1 MIGPAIAAALLFAFA
16 VDDDP
21 AVRRAREL
29 YEAGKWA
36 ETVAVW
42 CGLPVAPASLDY
54 YAGMALARMERFDE
68 ARAALEAGW
77 RKNPRD
83 QRFPI
88 ELGGLAYKRRDYSSA
103 VRDLHRALRLD
114 PEDRY
119 ANDFLATIYFLRENL
134 DAALAHWNRAG
145 KPRIERIREEPEP
158 TVLPALLDQAFAIA
172 PATVLTLR
180 DLRAT
185 EASLDLLGIFS
196 RYQFALAPRDENETF
211 DLVFR
216 AAERNGWGDTKWQ
229 GLISTLRGA
238 PYATLYPEWY
248 NLGRSAVNITSLV
261 RFDPEKLRLSAAVSG
276 PAAGNPHLR
285 WRFFLDGRKENWNLT
300 RSFHGTGAAPDDLHF
315 EKIEGGAEMRG
326 VIGANWGWSSA
337 VSVADRKFARAPGAA
352 DYFTNGV
359 SVKYRGQIN
368 RTLLYLPEK
377 RLVVTSSAFGEFGKL
392 FATGFGPYSRV
403 GAALETRWFPEPRG
417 DRYQLST
424 SVRAGTASGAVPFD
438 ELFMLGL
445 ERDNDLPLRAHI
457 GTQDGRKGSAS
468 LGRTYF
474 LWNLELDRKIYDAG
488 FFKIKLGPFLD
499 SGRITD
505 SAGVFGSQRWLWDT
519 GVQLKVSVFST
530 VTVAFSYGKDLRSG
544 RNAFYATALGP

>member
-1 MIGPAIAAALLFAFA
+1 MTSPAVAAALLLAYA
-16 VDDDP
+16 VGDDP

-42 CGLPVAPASLDY
+42 RGFPAPPPALDY
-54 YAGMALARMERFDE
+54 YAGMALARMERVDE
-68 ARAALEAGW
+68 ARIALGAGW
-77 RKNPRD
+77 RKDPRD
-83 QRFPI
+83 KRFPV
-88 ELGGLAYKRRDYSSA
+88 ELGGLAYKRHDYSSA
-103 VRDLHRALRLD
+103 ARYLHRALRLD

-119 ANDFLATIYFLRENL
+119 ANDFLATIYFLRQNL

-145 KPRIERIREEPEP
+145 KPRIDQIRQEPEP
-158 TVLPALLDQAFAIA
+158 RLRPALLDQAFAMA
-172 PATVLTLR
+172 PASVLKLD

-196 RYQFALAPRDENETF
+196 RYRFALAPRDESETF

-216 AAERNGWGDTKWQ
+216 SSERNGWGDTKWQ
-229 GLISTLRGA
+229 GLLSTLRGA

-248 NLGRSAVNITSLV
+248 NFGRSAVNFTSLV
-261 RFDPEKLRLSAAVSG
+261 RFDPEKLRMSASVSG
-276 PAAGNPHLR
+276 LAAGNPHLR

-300 RSFHGTGAAPDDLHF
+300 RSFHGTGVSPDDLHLQ
-315 EKIEGGAEMRG
+315 KVEGGAEMRG
-326 VIGANWGWSSA
+326 VIGAGWGWSSA
-337 VSVADRKFARAPGAA
+337 ASVADRKFARTPGAA
-352 DYFTNGV
+352 GYFTNGV

-368 RTLLYLPEK
+368 HALLYFPER
-377 RLVVTSSAFGEFGKL
+377 RLAVTSSAFGEFGKL
-392 FATGFGPYSRV
+392 FATGFGPYSRT
-403 GAALETRWFPEPRG
+403 GAAVETRWFPKAEG

-424 SVRAGTASGAVPFD
+424 SVRTGTASGAVPFD

-457 GTQDGRKGSAS
+457 GTQDGRKGSAP

-505 SAGVFGSQRWLWDT
+505 AAGIFGSQRWLWDT
-519 GVQLKVSVFST
+519 GVQLKVSVSST